1 MNRNNNTLRHTAP
14 LNMYSEFWRCM
25 PSVLPCLETLSVF
38 IFLKEYRTTKN
49 AYHVSRHTCH
59 WEENSPARVGCC
71 TKIALRSF
79 AIASF
84 AKIIANDRAARGTF
98 SMIIQKIYFGML
110 EHILRKYSWTFELS
124 SIRFCDN
131 SEKRLAVTIKQ
142 L

>member
-25 PSVLPCLETLSVF
+25 LSVLPCLETSSVF
-38 IFLKEYRTTKN
+38 IFLKEHRTTKN
-49 AYHVSRHTCH
+49 A
-59 WEENSPARVGCC
+59 WEEDSPARFGCC

-98 SMIIQKIYFGML
+98 SMIIQNIYFGML